1 MDKLIQKI
9 VTDEIYKEAL
19 SKGIIISFEQT
30 GSHKL
35 NIAFEY
41 DDFRTSTPIYT
52 DTNDIHGKLLI
63 LYDRFKEWK
72 RAQSLSN

>member
-1 MDKLIQKI
+1 MEELIQKI
-9 VTDEIYKEAL
+9 VTDDIYKEAL

-41 DDFRTSTPIYT
+41 DDFRTATPIYT
-52 DTNDIHGKLLI
+52 DTNDIRGKLLV
-63 LYDRFKEWK
+63 LYDRFTEWK
-72 RAQSLSN
+72 RAQPLQH

>member
-1 MDKLIQKI
+1 MEELIQKI
-9 VTDEIYKEAL
+9 VTDDIYKEAL

-41 DDFRTSTPIYT
+41 DDFRTATPIYT
-52 DTNDIHGKLLI
+52 DTHDIHGMLLI
-63 LYDRFKEWK
+63 LHDRFMEWK
-72 RAQSLSN
+72 RAQTLSN

>member
-19 SKGIIISFEQT
+19 SKEIIISFEQT

-35 NIAFEY
+35 NVAFEF
-41 DDFRTSTPIYT
+41 DDFRASAPIYT
-52 DTNDIHGKLLI
+52 DTHDIHGKLCV
-63 LYDRFKEWK
+63 LYDRFTEWK
-72 RAQSLSN
+72 RAQPLSN

>member
-1 MDKLIQKI
+1 MEELIQKI
-9 VTDEIYKEAL
+9 VTDDIYKEAL

-41 DDFRTSTPIYT
+41 DDFRASTPIYT
-52 DTNDIHGKLLI
+52 DTNDIRGKLLV
-63 LYDRFKEWK
+63 LYDRFTEWK
-72 RAQSLSN
+72 RAQPLQH